1 MHDEKLAGVPLRL
14 YFTYLRTCIVTGT
27 DRPCS
32 WPYCHYVAWE
42 KLEHSPGKMRVWFV
56 RCDLPGDGHKLRLR
70 HRRSGPL
77 GEQIVCAK
85 RLTGLP
91 PRRWQHKPTRAQ
103 RKQARQ
109 LLDTR
114 REVWAR
120 WSAEFEPIPLWPT
133 RWMRW
138 FGPRASS
145 RKIVLESETKLV
157 CLGNTYHDSFSLNS
171 FSYFRLEWFYPQRAN
186 QIRANDHPN
195 PSCQIAGYFE
205 IDPARQSQLQAFVQ
219 RVLVLDHSGDRKS
232 VFGIHAP
239 NDWTD
244 CVVADSLC
252 PGCEPTPATEAHLKV
267 IDELQHKYGA
277 KMRFLESRKE
287 THVLQPQI

>member
-14 YFTYLRTCIVTGT
+14 YFTYLRTCIVSGT

-42 KLEHSPGKMRVWFV
+42 ALANSPGKMRVWFV

-70 HRRSGPL
+70 HRRSGPI

-85 RLTGLP
+85 RLSGLP
-91 PRRWQHKPTRAQ
+91 PRRWQHKPTRTQ
-103 RKQARQ
+103 RKQARL

-114 REVWAR
+114 RQVSAQ

-138 FGPRASS
+138 FGLPASS

-157 CLGNTYHDSFSLNS
+157 SLGGLSYDHSFALED
-171 FSYFRLEWFYPQRAN
+171 FSYLRLEWFYPKRPN
-186 QIRANDHPN
+186 QIRSTDHPN
-195 PSCQIAGYFE
+195 RNRQIVGFFE
-205 IDPARQSQLQAFVQ
+205 VDPARQSQLQAHVN
-219 RVLVLDHSGDRKS
+219 RVLTLDHSGTRKL
-232 VFGIHAP
+232 VFGIHP
-239 NDWTD
+239 PDDWTD
-244 CVVADSLC
+244 CVTVDSLW

-267 IDELQHKYGA
+267 VDEIKHKYGA
-277 KMRFLESRKE
+277 KMAFLESRKE
-287 THVLQPQI
+287 TK